1 MSLAGARTNWL
12 LKVAFQHHC
21 LLEPRVSEIGLERLH
36 AIFAGESIRIH
47 ARANERPPS
56 PQHTYWIERHRDRTN
71 IRGSHRRQRKELVT
85 VPVAREYDA
94 LFMNA
99 GSRSFQGL
107 LSLWPS
113 VHLTTYLVHCKEP
126 GNSTNK
132 LWSHGE

>member
-1 MSLAGARTNWL
+1 MRLVLSACTRYSPVSPSVSTHE
-12 LKVAFQHHC
+12 QMRDHHHHH
-21 LLEPRVSEIGLERLH
+21 RH
-36 AIFAGESIRIH
+36 
-47 ARANERPPS
+47 N
-56 PQHTYWIERHRDRTN
+56 TYWIERHRDRTN